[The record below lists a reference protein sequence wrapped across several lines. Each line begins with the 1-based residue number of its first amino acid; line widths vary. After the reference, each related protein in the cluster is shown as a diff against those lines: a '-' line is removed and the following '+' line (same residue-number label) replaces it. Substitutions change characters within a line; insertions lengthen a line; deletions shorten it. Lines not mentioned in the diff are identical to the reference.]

1 MSEGA
6 ENPKDAAGRAKLP
19 LHLWPASATA
29 YGSIGLLEGQLKYGR
44 LNWRATEVAAS
55 VYVAAALRH
64 INAWMEGEENSVE
77 VIGDEMVELGPH
89 LGNALAC
96 LAILVDA
103 MTQGKL
109 VDDRNYTQSQF
120 AYSALATEMTKASVR
135 LKKTYGERNPKH
147 WDKRDEL
154 GPEPTAAPATATLTM
169 GRSSMANAIL
179 P

>member
-55 VYVAAALRH
+55 VYVAAAMRH
-64 INAWMEGEENSVE
+64 ISDWMEGQDDTEE
-77 VIGDEMVELGPH
+77 GGPH

-103 MTQGKL
+103 TVQGKL
-109 VDDRNYTQSQF
+109 IDDRNYTQD
-120 AYSALATEMTKASVR
+120 AGAHNDMVVELTRVATR
-135 LKKTYGERNPKH
+135 LKDRFADRNPKH

-154 GPEPTAAPATATLTM
+154 GPEPAPATATLTM